1 MTVGPARPSGE
12 PTRIAVEPSMEEGP
26 IHDC

>member
-1 MTVGPARPSGE
+1 MTVRPARPSCE